1 MFGVGDTVVYG
12 TQGVCRIE
20 RTESRRVRGEYIDY
34 LVLRPV
40 YDSNSTLFIPKSNEK
55 LTSKMREILSAD
67 EIYKIIKELPEKDPI
82 WIDDDNIRKAQYQ
95 QMIDEGDR
103 RKIMLIIKTL
113 YRHRIEQ
120 EEKGR
125 KLHQADEFILK
136 QAEKLLH
143 DEFALVLDIKP
154 EDVVPFIMEQIEI
167 PKKPA

>member
-1 MFGVGDTVVYG
+1 MYSTGDTVVYG

-20 RTESRRVRGEYIDY
+20 GTQTKRIRGEYVEY

-40 YDSNSTLFIPKSNEK
+40 YDQNSTVFVPKKNEK
-55 LTSKMREILSAD
+55 LMTKMRDVLSAE
-67 EIYKIIKELPEKDPI
+67 EIYNIIQELPEKDPI
-82 WIDDDNIRKAQYQ
+82 WIEDDNIRKSKYQ
-95 QMIDEGDR
+95 EMIDEGDR

-125 KLHQADEFILK
+125 RLHQADEFILK

-143 DEFALVLDIKP
+143 DEFALVLEIKP
-154 EDVVPFIMEQIEI
+154 EEVVPFIMKQIDVQ
-167 PKKPA
+167 KK

>member
-1 MFGVGDTVVYG
+1 MFGTGDTVVYG

-20 RTESRRVRGEYIDY
+20 GVQSKRIRGEYIDY

-40 YDSNSTLFIPKSNEK
+40 YDQNSTVFVPKTNEK
-55 LTSKMREILSAD
+55 LMAKMREVLSAE
-67 EIYKIIKELPEKDPI
+67 EIYKIISELPEKDPI
-82 WIDDDNIRKAQYQ
+82 WIDDDNIRKAKYQ
-95 QMIDEGDR
+95 EMIDEGDR

-125 KLHQADEFILK
+125 RLHQADEFILK

-154 EDVVPFIMEQIEI
+154 EEVVPFIMKQIEI
-167 PKKPA
+167 HKK

>member
-67 EIYKIIKELPEKDPI
+67 EIDKIIK
-82 WIDDDNIRKAQYQ
+82 
-95 QMIDEGDR
+95 
-103 RKIMLIIKTL
+103 
-113 YRHRIEQ
+113 
-120 EEKGR
+120 
-125 KLHQADEFILK
+125 
-136 QAEKLLH
+136 
-143 DEFALVLDIKP
+143 
-154 EDVVPFIMEQIEI
+154 
-167 PKKPA
+167 